1 MWGSSSPPAGPGP
14 GPRRPDAVGADPGL
28 PVLPRRGEEAGF
40 TVVRAAV
47 VAVVVIGAGRL
58 AHLPQDRAWTLLAV
72 GAVWALVPAARPVTA
87 LGAVAVTWL
96 LGDGF
101 LTNRLGVVSFG
112 PRDRGDLG
120 VLVLAAV
127 VALLVS
133 RRATAVNRTRNELET

>member
-1 MWGSSSPPAGPGP
+1 MG
-14 GPRRPDAVGADPGL
+14 RDPGL
-28 PVLPRRGEEAGF
+28 PVLPRPGEEAGF
-40 TVVRAAV
+40 TVARAAV
-47 VAVVVIGAGRL
+47 VAVVVIGVDRL
-58 AHLPQDRAWTLLAV
+58 LGLSQGRAWALLAV
-72 GAVWALVPAARPVTA
+72 GAVGALVPAARPGTA
-87 LGAVAVTWL
+87 LVAAGVTWL